1 MGYGYMVQRAVKIAP
16 PSGTLQKLKNKS
28 SPRLVEATS
37 ELYRRFLVDLKN
49 HGGSL
54 STGGRVMTPHLM
66 ALLSRVANYDAEY
79 GDRLSNHLPMALIAL
94 NRLGADEE
102 TLERFFHAY
111 AGKLRPKSPPG
122 APLTQVTWTAHRGHH
137 AHHGALAA
145 FFSDE
150 LNRLGAGEL
159 LRIYLPHLL
168 PGIGGAAFHGLI
180 RTAYGLDINAPAEII
195 EGLAHWADTYLP
207 LGGSI
212 GDTESSRP
220 KALLTA
226 LRAET
231 GFRPL
236 PKTSPTIFERMATV
250 AADPTFDRYTAK
262 ISLSAAELPSIAEIA
277 LGAYIATR
285 DFTALHFVT
294 ATHAL
299 RLILPFTSAEVAVS
313 HFWIAF
319 MAAYVSIGCPDP
331 LPPAT
336 PADIPPWPELLGKV
350 IQSLNDHAIKLAYT
364 CREEERHY
372 SNPGYRQ
379 AVALLV

>member
-1 MGYGYMVQRAVKIAP
+1 
-16 PSGTLQKLKNKS
+16 
-28 SPRLVEATS
+28 
-37 ELYRRFLVDLKN
+37 
-49 HGGSL
+49 
-54 STGGRVMTPHLM
+54 MTAHLM
-66 ALLSRVANYDAEY
+66 ALLSRLATYDAEY

-94 NRLGADEE
+94 YRLGADEVA
-102 TLERFFHAY
+102 LERFFTAY
-111 AGKLRPKSPPG
+111 AVKLRPKSPLG
-122 APLTQVTWTAHRGHH
+122 APLTQATWSAHRGHH

-145 FFSDE
+145 FFADE
-150 LNRLGAGEL
+150 LNRLGVAKL

-212 GDTESSRP
+212 GDTGSSRP
-220 KALLTA
+220 TALLTA

-236 PKTSPTIFERMATV
+236 PQASPTIFERMATV
-250 AADPTFDRYTAK
+250 AADPTFAPYTAK
-262 ISLSAAELPSIAEIA
+262 IALNAAALPEIAEIA
-277 LGAYIATR
+277 LVAYLATR

-331 LPPAT
+331 RPPAAA
-336 PADIPPWPELLGKV
+336 ADVPPWSELLGKV
-350 IQSLNDHAIKLAYT
+350 IQSMNDHAIKLAYT
-364 CREEERHY
+364 CCEEERQY
-372 SNPGYRQ
+372 GNPGYRQ